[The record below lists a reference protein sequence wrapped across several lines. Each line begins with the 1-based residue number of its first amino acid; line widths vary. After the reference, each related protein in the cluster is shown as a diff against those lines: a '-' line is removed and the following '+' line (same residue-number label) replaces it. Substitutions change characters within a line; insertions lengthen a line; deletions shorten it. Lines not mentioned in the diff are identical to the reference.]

1 MHHKLCKQLLLLL
14 QTSMYT
20 SLRSC
25 CTADLLQGAVTYFWP
40 FSKLPLNLNA
50 YQPSEVCSILPLC
63 CRWTL
68 LCQLTNWFNAYCL
81 VRTYSNSF
89 EALCTVMG
97 VFYWL
102 ASSTSRFSQPVE
114 LPHSSHPVQSR
125 AEPSSSNDHVIQPVH
140 PPPSSKQGAWSGLQP
155 KRSPSC
161 RQQRQP
167 QLTQPCSP
175 VNKPACLVHTSTTQ
189 LLMTNRQK
197 ALWAAAVGVLFRPS
211 SLLFWVPLGETKLI
225 CSKVLLYHI
234 AISFVP
240 MCSQGV

>member
-1 MHHKLCKQLLLLL
+1 M
-14 QTSMYT
+14 
-20 SLRSC
+20 
-25 CTADLLQGAVTYFWP
+25 
-40 FSKLPLNLNA
+40 
-50 YQPSEVCSILPLC
+50 
-63 CRWTL
+63 

-102 ASSTSRFSQPVE
+102 ASSTTHFSQPVE

-140 PPPSSKQGAWSGLQP
+140 PPPSSKQGARPCLQP

-161 RQQRQP
+161 RQQDQP
-167 QLTQPCSP
+167 QLTQPCSL

-211 SLLFWVPLGETKLI
+211 SLLFWVPLGESLPHQDY
-225 CSKVLLYHI
+225 L
-234 AISFVP
+234 
-240 MCSQGV
+240 